1 MRGVNVN
8 MFYDDLNTEEQVSY
22 LIKPI
27 LQVLQEAGGQL
38 ERSEI
43 RDRISELDEHIAE
56 FEQKLYTSN
65 KTGNQYK
72 KFDFKFN
79 FAIKELSYVGLISYV
94 KFNPKITL
102 TQDGANVDLTDFDV
116 KTEVRDKAR
125 SYWEEHSTKNKSK
138 NKPVETLEVED
149 EENESTDDELLD
161 DFKVKLQ
168 SAIAN
173 MSPAKFEQFSRAL
186 LTKMG
191 VEFTNKGV
199 QVSNDGGIDGYG
211 YHVDADDFRTT
222 RVVIQCKR
230 FNSNPVSEPDI
241 NQFLGAMNKYQADYG
256 VFITNSRFTNKAREA
271 AREGTPITLIDGN
284 DLILT
289 PGFIDSHVH
298 VLGGGGEGGFA
309 NRTPEATMEG
319 LTKFGVTTV
328 VGCLGTDGIGRDMC
342 ALVAK
347 TKGLNEQG
355 MSAYCYTG
363 SYQIPVRTLTDS
375 IVKDIM
381 MIREIVGTGEIA
393 ISDHRSS
400 QPTFEEF
407 VRVVADT
414 RLGGVLSGKAGI
426 VNVHLGDS
434 PRCLDLIE
442 RVVDETEIPA
452 SQILPT
458 HINRNEMLFGKSIE
472 YALKGGAV
480 DFTGNEDIDY
490 WETIC
495 DEVRVCNGI
504 KRMLDAGVNPDRMTI
519 SSDGQGSL
527 PMYSSDGEFLGMGVG
542 QSSCLLKEVK
552 ECVFKTEIPL
562 EIAISTITSNPA
574 DILRLKGKGKVE
586 EGYDADLCILDQ
598 ELQLVEVIAKGNT
611 VYTK

>member
-1 MRGVNVN
+1 MRMKFKNILVIVCSIFLGTGCNEFLDLVPEDDILTIPKIFETRTGAARWKNDACAGFKTYAV
-8 MFYDDLNTEEQVSY
+8 DLNWNPALAGADEYTAGDYARKGQGYISTLY
-22 LIKPI
+22 IADGLQTALSPI
-27 LQVLQEAGGQL
+27 NDIWTYDGVYYYIRYCNTFLQYIGDVYNLRPGEL
-38 ERSEI
+38 ERWTAEVKALKAFYYFELVKRYGPIVLVPQNIDVYAPQHLGKKDVLTINDKIVKIKDAGSISAEGFLSETEI
-43 RDRISELDEHIAE
+43 INGE
-56 FEQKLYTSN
+56 
-65 KTGNQYK
+65 
-72 KFDFKFN
+72 
-79 FAIKELSYVGLISYV
+79 GL
-94 KFNPKITL
+94 L
-102 TQDGANVDLTDFDV
+102 
-116 KTEVRDKAR
+116 
-125 SYWEEHSTKNKSK
+125 
-138 NKPVETLEVED
+138 
-149 EENESTDDELLD
+149 
-161 DFKVKLQ
+161 
-168 SAIAN
+168 
-173 MSPAKFEQFSRAL
+173 
-186 LTKMG
+186 
-191 VEFTNKGV
+191 
-199 QVSNDGGIDGYG
+199 
-211 YHVDADDFRTT
+211 
-222 RVVIQCKR
+222 
-230 FNSNPVSEPDI
+230 
-241 NQFLGAMNKYQADYG
+241 
-256 VFITNSRFTNKAREA
+256 
-271 AREGTPITLIDGN
+271 
-284 DLILT
+284 LT
-289 PGFIDSHVH
+289 PGFIDCHVH

-328 VGCLGTDGIGRDMC
+328 VGCLGTDGIGRDIC

-381 MIREIVGTGEIA
+381 MIQEIIGTGEIA

-504 KRMLDAGVNPDRMTI
+504 KRMLDAGVNPNRMTI

>member
-1 MRGVNVN
+1 MMKLFQNIDVYAPQHLGKKDVLTINDKIVK
-8 MFYDDLNTEEQVSY
+8 
-22 LIKPI
+22 IKDAGSI
-27 LQVLQEAGGQL
+27 SADGFLSEAEMING
-38 ERSEI
+38 E
-43 RDRISELDEHIAE
+43 
-56 FEQKLYTSN
+56 
-65 KTGNQYK
+65 
-72 KFDFKFN
+72 
-79 FAIKELSYVGLISYV
+79 GL
-94 KFNPKITL
+94 L
-102 TQDGANVDLTDFDV
+102 
-116 KTEVRDKAR
+116 
-125 SYWEEHSTKNKSK
+125 
-138 NKPVETLEVED
+138 
-149 EENESTDDELLD
+149 
-161 DFKVKLQ
+161 
-168 SAIAN
+168 
-173 MSPAKFEQFSRAL
+173 
-186 LTKMG
+186 
-191 VEFTNKGV
+191 
-199 QVSNDGGIDGYG
+199 
-211 YHVDADDFRTT
+211 
-222 RVVIQCKR
+222 
-230 FNSNPVSEPDI
+230 
-241 NQFLGAMNKYQADYG
+241 
-256 VFITNSRFTNKAREA
+256 
-271 AREGTPITLIDGN
+271 
-284 DLILT
+284 LT

-328 VGCLGTDGIGRDMC
+328 VGCLGTDGIGRDIC

-363 SYQIPVRTLTDS
+363 SYQIPVHTLTDS

-381 MIREIVGTGEIA
+381 MIQEIIGTGEIA

-407 VRVVADT
+407 ARVVADT